1 MNPFSKYAYWL
12 CVAVLT
18 YTAFFFYPKWEKSGS
33 EATLSWDV
41 CGYYYYLPA
50 IFIYKDLKNVAFHTH
65 LDKKYQYQGGDF
77 YAALPLSSPPSVV
90 EGSTPPLGV
99 GGNALTP
106 PLGAGGLVMKYPS
119 GMAIMYVPAFFAAHL
134 LAKPL
139 GYEADGFSKPYQ
151 MVIGI
156 WSLLWAFVG
165 LWFLRKVLLKVR
177 FNDKSVAFTLI
188 LYVFATHYLNY
199 AAIDSAMTHSYIFTL
214 YAILLWFIL
223 KFEETQVASSLAMT
237 RTAICMGIC
246 IGLAALARPTE
257 LIVILIPILWGVS
270 NFEGMKMRFA
280 FLKKHISM
288 VFITAAV
295 AFLIGFIQL
304 IYWKYTTGHFIYNSY
319 GPEDKM
325 EWLHTHIIDGMFS
338 ARKGWLVYTPAMLFS
353 LIGFVFLYK
362 KRRDYFWTIGIFT
375 VLFIYVSFAHNIWWY
390 GGGLGQRQMIQIYPM
405 LAFPLAAFFDYVLQ
419 NKIWRIIVSISML
432 VCIYLNIWL
441 LYQAHK
447 GGHFEAE
454 YTTPAYL
461 RATLGRWNIPDD
473 TRKLLDNKYDF
484 QGTMLDVNIIY
495 KNDFE
500 NDTAQSIVNQNVING
515 NKSLSVDKQHP
526 YSPKIDI
533 PLLPRSARSDN
544 GSIKNKKW
552 LRATATFRAVSKEWN
567 TWSMMQWIVTL
578 KKGEQE
584 VKSFYLRPHR
594 IMNDGETKKIW
605 LDAKI
610 QRYNFDKISISFWN
624 TDSEKQM
631 LIDDLMVEAFNE

>member
-1 MNPFSKYAYWL
+1 MNSFSKYAYWL
-12 CVAVLT
+12 CVAVLI

-50 IFIYKDLKNVAFHTH
+50 IFIYKDLKNVAFHTD
-65 LDKKYQYQGGDF
+65 LDKKYLYQGGDF
-77 YAALPLSSPPSVV
+77 YSALPLTVTRAGVAGKTPPS
-90 EGSTPPLGV
+90 GV
-99 GGNALTP
+99 GGNT
-106 PLGAGGLVMKYPS
+106 LVMKYTS
-119 GMAIMYVPAFFAAHL
+119 GMAIMYAPAFLTAHL

-151 MVIGI
+151 MAIGI

-165 LWFLRKVLLKVR
+165 LWFLRKVLLKVG
-177 FNDKSVAFTLI
+177 FNDKSVAFSLI
-188 LYVFATHYLNY
+188 LYVLATHYLNY
-199 AAIDSAMTHSYIFTL
+199 AAMDSAMTHSYIFTL
-214 YAILLWFIL
+214 YAILLWLIL
-223 KFEETQVASSLAMT
+223 KFENTPSVF
-237 RTAICMGIC
+237 RAIGMGIC

-270 NFEGMKMRFA
+270 NFEGLKLRFA

-288 VFITAAV
+288 VFITASV

-325 EWLHTHIIDGMFS
+325 EWLHTHIFDGLFS

-353 LIGFVFLYK
+353 LIGFAFLYQ
-362 KRRDYFWTIGIFT
+362 KRREYFWAIGIFT

-405 LAFPLAAFFDYVLQ
+405 LAFPLAAFFEYVLQ
-419 NKIWRIIVSISML
+419 NKIWRIIVIISML
-432 VCIYLNIWL
+432 ICIYLNIWL
-441 LYQAHK
+441 VYQAHK

-484 QGTMLDVNIIY
+484 QGTMRDVDVIY

-515 NKSLSVDKQHP
+515 NKSLSVDKLHP
-526 YSPKIDI
+526 YSPKMEI
-533 PLLPRSARSDN
+533 PLIYPF
-544 GSIKNKKW
+544 GSKNDKKW
-552 LRATATFRAVSKEWN
+552 LRATATFKAVSKEWN
-567 TWSMMQWIVTL
+567 TWSMMQWIVTM

-624 TDSEKQM
+624 TDSEKQT
-631 LIDDLMVEAFNE
+631 LIDDLTVETFNE

>member
-1 MNPFSKYAYWL
+1 MNPFSKYVYWL

-50 IFIYKDLKNVAFHTH
+50 IFIYKDLKNVAFHSD

-77 YAALPLSSPPSVV
+77 YAALPLNTLNPGV
-90 EGSTPPLGV
+90 EGK
-99 GGNALTP
+99 TP
-106 PLGAGGLVMKYPS
+106 PLGAGEQGHVLVMKYTS
-119 GMAIMYVPAFFAAHL
+119 GMAIMYAPAFFTAHL

-151 MVIGI
+151 MALGI
-156 WSLLWAFVG
+156 WSLLWSFVG
-165 LWFLRKVLLKVR
+165 LWFLRKVLLKVG
-177 FNDKSVAFTLI
+177 FNDKSVGFTLI
-188 LYVFATHYLNY
+188 LYVLATHYLNY

-214 YAILLWFIL
+214 YAILLWLIL
-223 KFEETQVASSLAMT
+223 KFEETPSVKK
-237 RTAICMGIC
+237 AIGMGVC

-257 LIVILIPILWGVS
+257 LIVVLIPILWSIS
-270 NFEGMKMRFA
+270 NFDGMKRRFA
-280 FLKKHISM
+280 FLEKHLSM

-325 EWLHTHIIDGMFS
+325 EWLHTHIIDGLFS

-362 KRRDYFWTIGIFT
+362 KRREYFWTIGIFT
-375 VLFIYVSFAHNIWWY
+375 LLFIYVSFAHNIWWY

-405 LAFPLAAFFDYVLQ
+405 LAFPLAAFFDKILQ
-419 NKIWRIIVSISML
+419 NKIWHIIVSISML
-432 VCIYLNIWL
+432 VGIYLNSWL

-461 RATLGRWNIPDD
+461 RATLGRWHISDD

-484 QGTMLDVNIIY
+484 QGTMRDVNVIY

-500 NDTAQSIVNQNVING
+500 SETAQSIVNQNVING
-515 NKSLSVDKQHP
+515 IKSLSVDKLNP
-526 YSPKIDI
+526 YSPKIEI
-533 PLLPRSARSDN
+533 PLS
-544 GSIKNKKW
+544 KNDKKW
-552 LRATATFRAVSKEWN
+552 LRATATFKAVSKEWN
-567 TWSMMQWIVTL
+567 TWSMMQWIITL

-584 VKSFYLRPHR
+584 VKSFYLRPAR
-594 IMNDGETKKIW
+594 IMNDGKTKKIW

-610 QRYNFDKISISFWN
+610 NRYSFDKIIISFWN
-624 TDSEKQM
+624 TDSDKQT
-631 LIDDLMVEAFNE
+631 LIDDLTVETFND

>member
-1 MNPFSKYAYWL
+1 MNHFSKYAYWL

-50 IFIYKDLKNVAFHTH
+50 IFIYKDLKNIAFHTD

-77 YAALPLSSPPSVV
+77 YAALPLSSP
-90 EGSTPPLGV
+90 TF
-99 GGNALTP
+99 
-106 PLGAGGLVMKYPS
+106 GAGGLVMKYTS
-119 GMAIMYVPAFFAAHL
+119 GMAIMYIPAFFTAHL

-151 MVIGI
+151 MAIGI

-165 LWFLRKVLLKVR
+165 LWFLRKVLLKAQ
-177 FNDKSVAFTLI
+177 FNDKSIAFTLI
-188 LYVFATHYLNY
+188 LYVLGTHYLNY
-199 AAIDSAMTHSYIFTL
+199 AAVDSAMTHSYIFTL
-214 YAILLWFIL
+214 YSILLWLIL
-223 KFEETQVASSLAMT
+223 KFEETELASIPRNDLPRSAGSDRSSLAMT
-237 RTAICMGIC
+237 TKALGIGLC

-257 LIVILIPILWGVS
+257 LIVIIVPFLWGVT
-270 NFEGMKMRFA
+270 NFQSMKMRFA

-288 VFITAAV
+288 VFITAV
-295 AFLIGFIQL
+295 MVFLIGFIQL

-319 GPEDKM
+319 GPEDKL
-325 EWLHTHIIDGMFS
+325 EWLHTHIIDGLFS

-353 LIGFVFLYK
+353 LIGSVFLYK
-362 KRRDYFWTIGIFT
+362 KRREYFWTMSIFT
-375 VLFIYVSFAHNIWWY
+375 LLFIYVSFAHNIWWY

-405 LAFPLAAFFDYVLQ
+405 LAFPLAAFFEYVLQ
-419 NKIWRIIVSISML
+419 YKIWRVVISFLML
-432 VCIYLNIWL
+432 ICIYLNIWL
-441 LYQAHK
+441 VYQAHK
-447 GGHFEAE
+447 GGYFEAE

-461 RATLGRWNIPDD
+461 RATLGRWQIADD
-473 TRKLLDNKYDF
+473 TRKFLDNKYDF
-484 QGTMLDVNIIY
+484 QGTMRDVNVIY

-526 YSPKIDI
+526 YSPPIEI
-533 PLLPRSARSDN
+533 PL
-544 GSIKNKKW
+544 SIEANIKDKKW
-552 LRATATFRAVSKEWN
+552 LRATATFRAVSKEWR

-610 QRYNFDKISISFWN
+610 QRYDFDKISISFWN
-624 TDSEKQM
+624 TDSYKQT
-631 LIDDLMVEAFNE
+631 LIDDLIVEIFNE

>member
-50 IFIYKDLKNVAFHTH
+50 IFIYKDLKNVAFHTD

-77 YAALPLSSPPSVV
+77 YAALPLTTTRADVHGKTPPS
-90 EGSTPPLGV
+90 GV
-99 GGNALTP
+99 GGQQIM
-106 PLGAGGLVMKYPS
+106 VMKYTS
-119 GMAIMYVPAFFAAHL
+119 GMAIMYAPAFFTAHL
-134 LAKPL
+134 LANPL

-151 MVIGI
+151 MAIGI
-156 WSLLWAFVG
+156 WSLLWSFVG
-165 LWFLRKVLLKVR
+165 LWFLRKVLIKVG

-188 LYVFATHYLNY
+188 LYVLATHYLNY

-214 YAILLWFIL
+214 YAILLWLIL

-246 IGLAALARPTE
+246 IGLAALSRPTE

-270 NFEGMKMRFA
+270 NFEGMKVRFT

-288 VFITAAV
+288 VFITGAV

-325 EWLHTHIIDGMFS
+325 EWLHTHIIDGLFS

-362 KRRDYFWTIGIFT
+362 KRREYFWTIGIFT

-405 LAFPLAAFFDYVLQ
+405 LAFPLAAFFEYILQ

-441 LYQAHK
+441 IYQAHK

-461 RATLGRWNIPDD
+461 RATLGRWHISDD

-484 QGTMLDVNIIY
+484 QGSMRDVNIIY

-631 LIDDLMVEAFNE
+631 LIDDLIVETFNE

>member
-50 IFIYKDLKNVAFHTH
+50 IFIYKDLKNVAFHTD

-77 YAALPLSSPPSVV
+77 YAALPLSSPP
-90 EGSTPPLGV
+90 
-99 GGNALTP
+99 
-106 PLGAGGLVMKYPS
+106 LGAGGLGHRLVMKYTS
-119 GMAIMYVPAFFAAHL
+119 GMAIMYAPAFFIAHL
-134 LAKPL
+134 LAKPF

-151 MVIGI
+151 MAIGI
-156 WSLLWAFVG
+156 WSLLWSFVG
-165 LWFLRKVLLKVR
+165 LWFLRKVLIKVG

-188 LYVFATHYLNY
+188 LYVLGTHYLNY

-214 YAILLWFIL
+214 YAILLWLIL
-223 KFEETQVASSLAMT
+223 KFEETQVAPSLAMT

-270 NFEGMKMRFA
+270 NFEAMKMRFT
-280 FLKKHISM
+280 FLKRHISM

-325 EWLHTHIIDGMFS
+325 EWLHTHIIDGLFS

-353 LIGFVFLYK
+353 LIGYVFLYK
-362 KRRDYFWTIGIFT
+362 KRREYFWTMGIFT
-375 VLFIYVSFAHNIWWY
+375 LLFIYISFAHNIWWY

-419 NKIWRIIVSISML
+419 NKIWRIIVSILVL
-432 VCIYLNIWL
+432 VCVYLNIWL
-441 LYQAHK
+441 LYQAHT

-461 RATLGRWNIPDD
+461 RATLGRWHISDD

-484 QGTMLDVNIIY
+484 QGSMRDVNIIY

-533 PLLPRSARSDN
+533 PLSIEAQN
-544 GSIKNKKW
+544 TAIKNKKW

-578 KKGEQE
+578 KKEEQE

-594 IMNDGETKKIW
+594 IMADGETKKIW

-610 QRYNFDKISISFWN
+610 QRYNFDKIIVSFWN

-631 LIDDLMVEAFNE
+631 LIDDLTVETFND

>member
-50 IFIYKDLKNVAFHTH
+50 IFIYKDLKNVAFHTD

-77 YAALPLSSPPSVV
+77 YAALPLSSLHS
-90 EGSTPPLGV
+90 GV
-99 GGNALTP
+99 
-106 PLGAGGLVMKYPS
+106 AGQQIMVMKYTS
-119 GMAIMYVPAFFAAHL
+119 GMAIMYAPAFFIAHL

-151 MVIGI
+151 MAIGI
-156 WSLLWAFVG
+156 WSLLWSFVG
-165 LWFLRKVLLKVR
+165 LWFLRKVLIKVG

-188 LYVFATHYLNY
+188 LYVLGTHYLNY
-199 AAIDSAMTHSYIFTL
+199 TAIDSAMTHSYIFTL
-214 YAILLWFIL
+214 YAILLWLIL

-246 IGLAALARPTE
+246 IGLAALSRPTE

-270 NFEGMKMRFA
+270 NFEAMKMRFT

-319 GPEDKM
+319 GSEDKM
-325 EWLHTHIIDGMFS
+325 EWLHTHIIDGLFS

-362 KRRDYFWTIGIFT
+362 KRREYFWTIGVFT
-375 VLFIYVSFAHNIWWY
+375 VLFIYISFAHNIWWY

-405 LAFPLAAFFDYVLQ
+405 LAFPLAAFFEYVLQ

-484 QGTMLDVNIIY
+484 QGIMRDVNVIY
-495 KNDFE
+495 QNDFE
-500 NDTAQSIVNQNVING
+500 NDTAQSIVNQNIING
-515 NKSLSVDKQHP
+515 KKSLSVDKLHP
-526 YSPKIDI
+526 YSPKIEI
-533 PLLPRSARSDN
+533 PL
-544 GSIKNKKW
+544 SINNKKW
-552 LRATATFRAVSKEWN
+552 LRTTATFKAVSKEWN

-624 TDSEKQM
+624 TDSDKQM
-631 LIDDLMVEAFNE
+631 LIDDLMVETFNE

>member
-1 MNPFSKYAYWL
+1 MHIFYFAENNDWMNPFSKYAYWL

-18 YTAFFFYPKWEKSGS
+18 YTAFFFYPKWEKTGS

-50 IFIYKDLKNVAFHTH
+50 IFIYKDLKKVAFHTD

-77 YAALPLSSPPSVV
+77 YAALPL
-90 EGSTPPLGV
+90 
-99 GGNALTP
+99 NTP
-106 PLGAGGLVMKYPS
+106 PLGAGGLGHRLVMKYTS
-119 GMAIMYVPAFFAAHL
+119 GMAIMYAPAFFTAHL

-151 MVIGI
+151 IAIGV
-156 WSLLWAFVG
+156 WSLLWSFVG
-165 LWFLRKVLLKVR
+165 LWFLRKVLLKVE
-177 FNDKSVAFTLI
+177 FNDKSVAFALI
-188 LYVFATHYLNY
+188 LYVLATHYLNY

-214 YAILLWFIL
+214 YAILLWLIL
-223 KFEETQVASSLAMT
+223 KFEDIPSVF
-237 RTAICMGIC
+237 RAIGMGAC

-280 FLKKHISM
+280 FLKRHMSM
-288 VFITAAV
+288 IFITAVV
-295 AFLIGFIQL
+295 AFFIGSIQL

-362 KRRDYFWTIGIFT
+362 KRYEYFWTIGIFT
-375 VLFIYVSFAHNIWWY
+375 LLFIYVSFAHNIWWY

-405 LAFPLAAFFDYVLQ
+405 LAFPLAAFFEHVLQ
-419 NKIWRIIVSISML
+419 NKIWRLIISILML

-461 RATLGRWNIPDD
+461 RATLGRWHIPDD
-473 TRKLLDNKYDF
+473 TRKLLDIKYDF
-484 QGTMLDVNIIY
+484 QGTKRDVNVIY
-495 KNDFE
+495 RNDFE
-500 NDTAQSIVNQNVING
+500 NDKAQSIVNQNVING
-515 NKSLSVDKQHP
+515 KRSLSVDKLHP
-526 YSPKIDI
+526 YSPKIEM
-533 PLLPRSARSDN
+533 PLSMND
-544 GSIKNKKW
+544 KKW
-552 LRATATFRAVSKEWN
+552 LRATATFKAVSKEWN

-594 IMNDGETKKIW
+594 IMSDGETKKIW

-624 TDSEKQM
+624 TDSDKQM
-631 LIDDLMVEAFNE
+631 LIDDLMVETFNE

>member
-50 IFIYKDLKNVAFHTH
+50 IFIYKDLKNVAFHTD

-77 YAALPLSSPPSVV
+77 YAALPL
-90 EGSTPPLGV
+90 
-99 GGNALTP
+99 NTP
-106 PLGAGGLVMKYPS
+106 PLGAGGLGHRLVMKYTS
-119 GMAIMYVPAFFAAHL
+119 GMAIMYAPAFFTAHL
-134 LAKPL
+134 LAKHL

-151 MVIGI
+151 MAIGI
-156 WSLLWAFVG
+156 WSLLWSFVG
-165 LWFLRKVLLKVR
+165 LWFLRKMLIKGG
-177 FNDKSVAFTLI
+177 FNDKSVAFTSI
-188 LYVFATHYLNY
+188 LYVLATHYLNY

-214 YAILLWFIL
+214 YAILLWLIL
-223 KFEETQVASSLAMT
+223 KFDNTPSVGK
-237 RTAICMGIC
+237 AIGMGIC

-257 LIVILIPILWGVS
+257 LIVILIPLLWGVS
-270 NFEGMKMRFA
+270 NFEAMKMRFT
-280 FLKKHISM
+280 FLKRHISM

-319 GPEDKM
+319 GSEDKM
-325 EWLHTHIIDGMFS
+325 EWLHTHIIDGLFS

-362 KRRDYFWTIGIFT
+362 KRREYFWTMGIFT

-419 NKIWRIIVSISML
+419 NKIWRIIVSVSML
-432 VCIYLNIWL
+432 ICIYLNIWL

-484 QGTMLDVNIIY
+484 QGTMRDVNVIY

-500 NDTAQSIVNQNVING
+500 NDTAQSIVNQNVISG
-515 NKSLSVDKQHP
+515 NKSLSVDKLHP
-526 YSPKIDI
+526 YSPKMEI

-544 GSIKNKKW
+544 GSIKDKKW

-594 IMNDGETKKIW
+594 IMNEGETKKIW

-610 QRYNFDKISISFWN
+610 SRYDFDKISISFWN
-624 TDSEKQM
+624 TDSEKQT
-631 LIDDLMVEAFNE
+631 LIDDLTVETFND

>member
-18 YTAFFFYPKWEKSGS
+18 YTAFFFYPKWEKPGS

-50 IFIYKDLKNVAFHTH
+50 IFIYKDLKNLAFHSD

-77 YAALPLSSPPSVV
+77 YAALPCTVPIQHSET
-90 EGSTPPLGV
+90 EGSIPPPNAV
-99 GGNALTP
+99 GNTLTP
-106 PLGAGGLVMKYPS
+106 PLGAGGLGLVMKYTS
-119 GMAIMYVPAFFAAHL
+119 GMAIMYAPAFFTAHL

-151 MVIGI
+151 MAIGI
-156 WSLLWAFVG
+156 WSLLWSFVG
-165 LWFLRKVLLKVR
+165 LWFLRKVLLKVG

-188 LYVFATHYLNY
+188 LYVLATHYLNY

-214 YAILLWFIL
+214 YAILLWLIL
-223 KFEETQVASSLAMT
+223 KFEETPSVGKALG
-237 RTAICMGIC
+237 MGIC
-246 IGLAALARPTE
+246 IGLATLARPTE

-270 NFEGMKMRFA
+270 NFKGMKMRFA
-280 FLKKHISM
+280 FLKRHISM

-319 GPEDKM
+319 GSEDKM
-325 EWLHTHIIDGMFS
+325 EWLHTHIIDGLFS
-338 ARKGWLVYTPAMLFS
+338 ARKGWFVYTPAMLFS
-353 LIGFVFLYK
+353 IIGFVFLYK
-362 KRRDYFWTIGIFT
+362 KRREYFWTIGIFT
-375 VLFIYVSFAHNIWWY
+375 VLFIYISFAHNIWWY

-405 LAFPLAAFFDYVLQ
+405 LAFPLAAFFEYILQ
-419 NKIWRIIVSISML
+419 NKIWRIIISVSML
-432 VCIYLNIWL
+432 ICIYLNIWL

-461 RATLGRWNIPDD
+461 RATLGRWNIADD

-484 QGTMLDVNIIY
+484 QGTMRDLSVIY

-500 NDTAQSIVNQNVING
+500 NDTAQCIVNQNVISG
-515 NKSLSVDKQHP
+515 NKSLSVDKLHP
-526 YSPKIDI
+526 YSPKMEI
-533 PLLPRSARSDN
+533 PL
-544 GSIKNKKW
+544 SIETQNTTIRNKKW
-552 LRATATFRAVSKEWN
+552 LRATATFKAVSKEWN

-578 KKGEQE
+578 KKGDQE
-584 VKSFYLRPHR
+584 VKSFYLRPYR
-594 IMNDGETKKIW
+594 IMNEGETKKIW

-610 QRYNFDKISISFWN
+610 QRYNFDKIVISFWN

-631 LIDDLMVEAFNE
+631 LIDDLTVETFNE

>member
-50 IFIYKDLKNVAFHTH
+50 IFIYKDLKNIAFHTH

-77 YAALPLSSPPSVV
+77 YAALPLS
-90 EGSTPPLGV
+90 TPPLGV
-99 GGNALTP
+99 GGQE
-106 PLGAGGLVMKYPS
+106 LVMKYTS
-119 GMAIMYVPAFFAAHL
+119 GMAIMYAPAFFTAHL

-151 MVIGI
+151 MAIGI
-156 WSLLWAFVG
+156 WSLLWSFIG
-165 LWFLRKVLLKVR
+165 LWFLRKVLLKAQ

-188 LYVFATHYLNY
+188 LYVLGTHYLNY

-214 YAILLWFIL
+214 YAILLWLIL

-237 RTAICMGIC
+237 SAVGMGVC

-288 VFITAAV
+288 VFMTAMV

-325 EWLHTHIIDGMFS
+325 EWLHTHIIDGLFS
-338 ARKGWLVYTPAMLFS
+338 ARKGWLVYTPAMLIS
-353 LIGFVFLYK
+353 LIGFIFLYK
-362 KRRDYFWTIGIFT
+362 KRREYFWVMGVFT
-375 VLFIYVSFAHNIWWY
+375 LLFIYVSFAHNIWWY

-405 LAFPLAAFFDYVLQ
+405 LAFPLTAFFEYVLQ
-419 NKIWRIIVSISML
+419 NKIWRIIVNISL
-432 VCIYLNIWL
+432 LIGIYLNIWL

-454 YTTPAYL
+454 YTTSAYL
-461 RATLGRWNIPDD
+461 RATLGRWNIADD

-484 QGTMLDVNIIY
+484 QGTMRDLSVIY
-495 KNDFE
+495 TNDFE

-515 NKSLSVDKQHP
+515 NKSLSVDKLHP
-526 YSPKIDI
+526 YSPKIEI
-533 PLLPRSARSDN
+533 PLSIVALN
-544 GSIKNKKW
+544 TTIKNKKW

-584 VKSFYLRPHR
+584 VNSFYLRPHR
-594 IMNDGETKKIW
+594 IMNEGETKKIW

-610 QRYNFDKISISFWN
+610 SRYDFDKIVISFWN
-624 TDSEKQM
+624 TDSDKHM
-631 LIDDLMVEAFNE
+631 LIDDLTVETFNE